1 MPVGK
6 EQRIEVPI
14 TRAGPTVVELSAE
27 ALPGEVSTL
36 NNRAVVEINGVRE
49 RLRVLLIS
57 GEPHP
62 GERTWRRCAAEG
74 RSVG

>member
-1 MPVGK
+1 MAESVPVGV

-14 TRAGPTVVELSAE
+14 TRAGPTVIDMSASP
-27 ALPGEVSTL
+27 LPGEISQL
-36 NNRAVVEINGVRE
+36 NNRAVVEINGVRD

-62 GERTWRRCAAEG
+62 GSARGGVC
-74 RSVG
+74 